1 MEKQCKT
8 EPFKILMQTSKNIQ
22 DQIKLEISKSDLNI
36 TEFSVLE
43 TLYHKGQ
50 QTIHQIGNSI
60 LISSGSMTY
69 VIDKLEKKDLLKRTD
84 CPNDRRAIF
93 IVLTPK
99 GEDLMDKIMPEY
111 QEFINHMFD
120 SLNTEEAGMLVKLL
134 QKIKTIGL
142 KIKRFIH
149 TAKFGIHT
157 TMNHSFSSHLFSGI
171 ISRFQD
177 T

>member
-22 DQIKLEISKSDLNI
+22 DQIKVEISKSDLNI

-142 KIKRFIH
+142 KIK
-149 TAKFGIHT
+149 
-157 TMNHSFSSHLFSGI
+157 
-171 ISRFQD
+171 
-177 T
+177 